1 MLPKNRFRNVNG
13 LRVEVKTDGNA
24 YVVTLISRELL
35 GIMNYMVNTIKALIQ
50 DKGQEWVTLEIPL
63 RNMISDIDR
72 AEHSIQFDVDGSNNS
87 VKLVA
92 VLFGIYSHNQ
102 TEGNFE
108 VFLRKINL
116 LFNTS
121 SQNKLN

>member
-50 DKGQEWVTLEIPL
+50 DKGQEWVTWEIPL

-72 AEHSIQFDVDGSNNS
+72 AENSIQFDVDGSNNS

-108 VFLRKINL
+108 VFLRKIEVS
-116 LFNTS
+116 FR
-121 SQNKLN
+121 